1 MKNTEVENT
10 EELLTN
16 FLNYLA
22 VEKGLALN
30 TLVSYRF
37 DLKDFLSYCFKKKIN
52 PVKQASRQTVQAYL
66 LKLHRENRTPATIS
80 RHLAAVR
87 SFYRFL
93 FNEGNIAV
101 DPTDYL
107 ESPRPVQHLPQ
118 VLTFQEVEVL
128 LNQPSVAKPA
138 GLRDKAMLELLYA
151 TGMRVSELTSLDLEH
166 LDLEHGFV
174 LALGKGSRERII
186 PLGSVAARYVSLYL
200 AQGRAKL
207 LKNKKTKTLFVN
219 QRGTRLTRQGFWKI
233 VKKYARLAGIKK
245 EIAPHTFRHSFATH
259 LLENGAD
266 LRSVQELLGHV
277 DIATTQIYTH
287 LTDVRLRKVYDRTHP
302 RA

>member
-1 MKNTEVENT
+1 MEGTKMKSP

-16 FLNYLA
+16 FLNFLA

-37 DLKDFLSYCFKKKIN
+37 DLRDFFSYCQKKELDLLTQ
-52 PVKQASRQTVQAYL
+52 VSRQTVQAYL
-66 LKLHRENRTPATIS
+66 LRLHRKNLTPATIS
-80 RHLAAVR
+80 RHLAAIR

-93 FNEGNIAV
+93 LNEECVSI
-101 DPTDYL
+101 DPTNNL
-107 ESPRPVQHLPQ
+107 ASPRLVQHLPQ
-118 VLTFQEVEVL
+118 VLTFQEVEAL
-128 LNQPSVAKPA
+128 LNQPSLAKPA

-151 TGMRVSELTSLDLEH
+151 TGMRVSELIFLELEQ

-174 LALGKGSRERII
+174 LALGKGSRERLI
-186 PLGSVAARYVSLYL
+186 PLGSAAARYVSLYL
-200 AQGRAKL
+200 SQGRSKL
-207 LKNKKTKTLFVN
+207 LKNKRTKKLFVN
-219 QRGTRLTRQGFWKI
+219 QRGTQLTRQGFWKI
-233 VKKYARLAGIKK
+233 IKKYARQAGIKK
-245 EIAPHTFRHSFATH
+245 EIAPHTIRHSFATH

-277 DIATTQIYTH
+277 DITTTQIYTH
-287 LTDVRLRKVYDRTHP
+287 LTDVRLREVYNQTHP

>member
-1 MKNTEVENT
+1 MESTKVENP

-37 DLKDFLSYCFKKKIN
+37 DLRDFFSYCHKKELSSPTQIN
-52 PVKQASRQTVQAYL
+52 RQTVKAYL
-66 LKLHRENRTPATIS
+66 LRLHRKNLTPATIS
-80 RHLAAVR
+80 RHLAAIR

-93 FNEGNIAV
+93 LNEERVSI
-101 DPTDYL
+101 DPTDNL
-107 ESPRPVQHLPQ
+107 ESPPLVQHLPQ
-118 VLTFQEVEVL
+118 VLTLQEVEVL
-128 LNQPSVAKPA
+128 LRQPSPVKPA

-151 TGMRVSELTSLDLEH
+151 TGMRVSELISLELEH
-166 LDLEHGFV
+166 LNLEHGFV

-186 PLGSVAARYVSLYL
+186 PLGSAAARYVSLYL
-200 AQGRAKL
+200 TQGRPKL
-207 LKNKKTKTLFVN
+207 LKNKRTKILFVN

-233 VKKYARLAGIKK
+233 IKKYARQAGIKK
-245 EIAPHTFRHSFATH
+245 EIAPHTIRHSFATH

-277 DIATTQIYTH
+277 DITTTQIYTH
-287 LTDVRLRKVYDRTHP
+287 LTDVRLREVYNQTHP

>member
-1 MKNTEVENT
+1 MESTKAENP

-37 DLKDFLSYCFKKKIN
+37 DLRDFFSYCLKKELDLTTQIN
-52 PVKQASRQTVQAYL
+52 RQTVQAYL
-66 LKLHRENRTPATIS
+66 LKLHRKNLTPATIS
-80 RHLAAVR
+80 RHLAAIR

-93 FNEGNIAV
+93 LNEEYVSV
-101 DPTDYL
+101 DPTDSL
-107 ESPRPVQHLPQ
+107 ESPHLVQHLPQ
-118 VLTFQEVEVL
+118 VLTFREVETL
-128 LNQPSVAKPA
+128 LSQPSLAKPA

-151 TGMRVSELTSLDLEH
+151 TGMRVTELISLELEH

-200 AQGRAKL
+200 TQGRSKL
-207 LKNKKTKTLFVN
+207 LKNKNTKILFVN
-219 QRGTRLTRQGFWKI
+219 QRGTQLTRQGFWKI
-233 VKKYARLAGIKK
+233 IKKYARLAGIKK
-245 EIAPHTFRHSFATH
+245 EIAPHTIRHSFATH

-277 DIATTQIYTH
+277 DITTTQIYTH
-287 LTDVRLRKVYDRTHP
+287 LTDVRLREVYNQTHP